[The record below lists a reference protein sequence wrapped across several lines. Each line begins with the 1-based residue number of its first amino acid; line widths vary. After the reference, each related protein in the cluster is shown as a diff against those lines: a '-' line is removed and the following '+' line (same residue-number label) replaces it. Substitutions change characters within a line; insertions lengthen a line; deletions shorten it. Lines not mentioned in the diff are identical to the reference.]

1 LWDGKKDLN
10 LYSKEGSFSSQ
21 NVIDCVDKFCQKVKK
36 TTIIV
41 LDNASIHKSKLF
53 KSKLIVWLNLGV
65 EIFYLPAYSPQ
76 LNKIELLWGKMKYEW
91 IEFDA
96 YQNFENLTKY
106 IQKISSSFGKLYTIN
121 FD

>member
-1 LWDGKKDLN
+1 MWDAKKDLN

-21 NVIDCVDKFCQKVKK
+21 DVIDCIDKFCQKVNKR
-36 TTIIV
+36 TAIV

-53 KSKLIVWLNLGV
+53 KSKLIEWLNLGV
-65 EIFYLPAYSPQ
+65 EIFYLPTYSPQ
-76 LNKIELLWGKMKYEW
+76 LNKIEHLWRFIKYEW

-96 YQNFENLTKY
+96 YKNFENLTKY
-106 IQKISSSFGKLYTIN
+106 IQKITNNFGTLYTIN

>member
-1 LWDGKKDLN
+1 MWDGKKDLN
-10 LYSKEGSFSSQ
+10 LYSKESSFSSQ

-36 TTIIV
+36 RTVII

-53 KSKLIVWLNLGV
+53 KSKLIEWLNLGV
-65 EIFYLPAYSPQ
+65 EIFYLPTYSPH
-76 LNKIELLWGKMKYEW
+76 LNKIETLWNRMKYEW

-96 YQNFENLTKY
+96 YKNFENLTKY
-106 IQKISSSFGKLYTIN
+106 IQKITNNFGALYTIN